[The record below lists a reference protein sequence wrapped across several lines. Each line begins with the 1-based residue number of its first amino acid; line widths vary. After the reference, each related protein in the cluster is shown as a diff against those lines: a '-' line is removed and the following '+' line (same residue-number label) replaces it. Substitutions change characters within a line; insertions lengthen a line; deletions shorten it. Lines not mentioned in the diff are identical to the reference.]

1 MRQLSLCHIPA
12 GKRVRI
18 QWVAAPDGGMRGR
31 LCALGL
37 TPGTELDVCSQ
48 GHGCCVRLR
57 DTSIVLGNNMAEHIM
72 CEPLETPPQESPA
85 LPC

>member
-1 MRQLSLCHIPA
+1 MAQVPLRNVPA

-18 QWVAAPDGGMRGR
+18 HGVNAEEGMRGR

-48 GHGCCVRLR
+48 GSGCCVRVR
-57 DTSIVLGNNMAEHIM
+57 DTSVILCDQMAALLI
-72 CEPLETPPQESPA
+72 CEPLDDRPAATP
-85 LPC
+85 